1 MSDIKVEWKG
11 KRKIKCVINQDHSVT
26 VSRRKKSYYVKLKK
40 GRRDISLS
48 PEMWAVLCDLKEVV
62 MLCRTFLET
71 T

>member
-11 KRKIKCVINQDHSVT
+11 KRNFKNQDHSVT

>member
-11 KRKIKCVINQDHSVT
+11 KRKIKNQDHPVT
-26 VSRRKKSYYVKLKK
+26 VSRRKKRYYVKLKK

>member
-11 KRKIKCVINQDHSVT
+11 KRKIKNQDHSVT
-26 VSRRKKSYYVKLKK
+26 VSRRKKRYYVKLKK